1 MYTRPDQIRG
11 ILFGPQGME
20 EAYLVAS
27 VFVGSCGLV
36 VYKRTGGG
44 TRVQEVARN
53 KDVPMRATFVWV

>member
-1 MYTRPDQIRG
+1 MYTRPDQIQG

-27 VFVGSCGLV
+27 AFAGSSGLV

-44 TRVQEVARN
+44 TRVQEVVRN